1 MMVLPLLLLFWLV
14 TLVKAQHMGG
24 QKEDKKV
31 DLQWTKC
38 RRGAGGKPICKTMS
52 SPLVIDFNW
61 RWLHKKSGTFQNC
74 YLGNKWIQD
83 VCGVNDNTN
92 RCTDACVG
100 EGGVYDTEYGVRTDG
115 DELTIRLVTQNGGN
129 TNVGARLMM
138 LDGTGSRYLQHML
151 LDQEVTF
158 DIDVSTSTSAHM
170 DADGGAKAY
179 KSAGA
184 SAGLGYA
191 DGQCARD
198 LKFINGKANNY
209 QWVPSTTDR
218 NAGVGHY
225 GSCGSEVD
233 VWEGNS
239 AANAFTLHPCRSPK
253 QERCEGEEC
262 GGTYSKKRFGKYC
275 DANGCDL
282 NTYRLGNQR
291 FFGYGKGFE
300 VDTKKEKLEKRAVY
314 SHNPPVQGGT
324 LTEVRRIYRQNGKV
338 IRNPTSK
345 IPRIVGN
352 SLTQEY
358 CDQTKKVFE
367 ESNYFNTFKGFEGMT
382 EAMKNGMTLV
392 FSFWDD
398 HYAQGR
404 WLDSIYSPHEQG
416 QRVFRRPN
424 APGAVRGP
432 CRASSGVPA
441 ELEKKYP
448 DATFKISNIRIGDI
462 GSTTDGARRRKTLAH
477 RT

>member
-1 MMVLPLLLLFWLV
+1 MRHKLTKMMLPLLLLFWLV
-14 TLVKAQHMGG
+14 TLVKAQRMGG

-38 RRGAGGKPICKTMS
+38 RRGAGGKPICTTMS

-158 DIDVSTSTSAHM
+158 DIDVSAVPCGLVPALYFTSM

-198 LKFINGKANNY
+198 LKFINGKVTISLISILEVFPPTFGSLLPAKTFLLSLSGE
-209 QWVPSTTDR
+209 QLP
-218 NAGVGHY
+218 VGAIDNRPQCR
-225 GSCGSEVD
+225 CGPL
-233 VWEGNS
+233 W
-239 AANAFTLHPCRSPK
+239 LLWQRS
-253 QERCEGEEC
+253 RCV
-262 GGTYSKKRFGKYC
+262 GGQLGGKC
-275 DANGCDL
+275 L
-282 NTYRLGNQR
+282 
-291 FFGYGKGFE
+291 
-300 VDTKKEKLEKRAVY
+300 
-314 SHNPPVQGGT
+314 
-324 LTEVRRIYRQNGKV
+324 
-338 IRNPTSK
+338 
-345 IPRIVGN
+345 
-352 SLTQEY
+352 
-358 CDQTKKVFE
+358 
-367 ESNYFNTFKGFEGMT
+367 
-382 EAMKNGMTLV
+382 
-392 FSFWDD
+392 
-398 HYAQGR
+398 YA
-404 WLDSIYSPHEQG
+404 SPMQ
-416 QRVFRRPN
+416 V
-424 APGAVRGP
+424 
-432 CRASSGVPA
+432 S
-441 ELEKKYP
+441 
-448 DATFKISNIRIGDI
+448 
-462 GSTTDGARRRKTLAH
+462 
-477 RT
+477 